1 MLLKSTIELQY
12 YNNLTMQQF
21 VNKTIFVAMQIVN
34 QVKYL
39 IKKEMLLEWR
49 SKYALNGVLLYVI
62 STVFVCYLS
71 FISVPNPL
79 TWNALFWIIM
89 LFASINAVAK
99 SFLQESRGRHLY
111 IYTLVSPVALI
122 IAKTIYNS
130 LLMIL
135 LTLIALFFYSMV
147 FPFNPKTDL
156 LMYLVATILGSLS
169 FATIFTMVSAIASKA
184 GNGGMLMAIL
194 SFPIV
199 IPVLIVLIKL
209 SKNAIDGLDR
219 SVSLDDIGLLIVIN
233 VLITTV
239 SLLLF
244 PYLWRD

>member
-1 MLLKSTIELQY
+1 MHLASQV
-12 YNNLTMQQF
+12 QQL
-21 VNKTIFVAMQIVN
+21 VI
-34 QVKYL
+34 
-39 IKKEMLLEWR
+39 KEMRLEWR
-49 SKYALNGVLLYVI
+49 SKYALNGVLLYVV
-62 STVFVCYLS
+62 STVFVCFLS
-71 FISVPNPL
+71 FISMPEKL

-122 IAKTIYNS
+122 ISKTIYNC
-130 LLMIL
+130 LLMIG
-135 LTLIALFFYSMV
+135 LTLVALLFYCLV
-147 FPFNPKTDL
+147 FDPPKEIDL
-156 LMYLVATILGSLS
+156 LMYFVAVILGSIS

-194 SFPIV
+194 SFPII

-209 SKNAIDGLDR
+209 AKNAIDGLDR
-219 SVSLDDIGLLIVIN
+219 SVSLDDIGLLLVIN
-233 VLITTV
+233 VMVMTV
-239 SLLLF
+239 SLILF

>member
-1 MLLKSTIELQY
+1 
-12 YNNLTMQQF
+12 
-21 VNKTIFVAMQIVN
+21 MQIVKE
-34 QVKYL
+34 VKYL

-49 SKYALNGVLLYVI
+49 SKYALNGVLLYVV

-111 IYTLVSPVALI
+111 IYTLVSPSALI

-130 LLMIL
+130 FLMIV
-135 LTLIALFFYSMV
+135 LTLIALFFYSLV
-147 FPFNPKTDL
+147 FPFNSGIDL
-156 LMYLVATILGSLS
+156 PMYILATILGSLS
-169 FATIFTMVSAIASKA
+169 FAIIFTMVSAIASKA
-184 GNGGMLMAIL
+184 GNGGMLMAVL

-219 SVSLDDIGLLIVIN
+219 SVSLDDIGLLVIIN
-233 VLITTV
+233 VLIMTV

-244 PYLWRD
+244 P

>member
-1 MLLKSTIELQY
+1 MHL
-12 YNNLTMQQF
+12 
-21 VNKTIFVAMQIVN
+21 AN
-34 QVKYL
+34 QVQEL
-39 IKKEMLLEWR
+39 VKKEMRLEWR

-62 STVFVCYLS
+62 STVFVCFMS
-71 FISVPNPL
+71 FISMPEKL

-130 LLMIL
+130 LLMIG
-135 LTLIALFFYSMV
+135 LTLVALLFYCLV
-147 FPFNPKTDL
+147 FDPPQDMDF
-156 LMYLVATILGSLS
+156 LMYFVAVILGSLS

-194 SFPIV
+194 SFPII
-199 IPVLIVLIKL
+199 IPVLIVLVKL
-209 SKNAIDGLDR
+209 AKNAIDGLDR
-219 SVSLDDIGLLIVIN
+219 SVSLDDIGLLLVIN
-233 VLITTV
+233 VMVMTV
-239 SLLLF
+239 SLILF